1 LAVLFK
7 WKFQVLDRNFS
18 STPDILDSISVVL
31 TMIAKISAV
40 ARPPVGF
47 QWHQR
52 NANRYSIDFQNR
64 SLSGHR

>member
-1 LAVLFK
+1 LVFLFE

-31 TMIAKISAV
+31 TVVVKISV
-40 ARPPVGF
+40 FVHPPVGF